1 MNSKTSIVIK
11 CNYFCTFLKSSIGAA
26 RYMCPF
32 IWKSLLLIVSARN
45 FSYVNLVLLVSF
57 RFLPMTIEK
66 ATMTQSQ
73 SFQGLAALHLPPLS
87 AFILL
92 LFCLGGALQ
101 KTFDKKLEGATLA
114 YMAEYPSPDLILWEW
129 L

>member
-73 SFQGLAALHLPPLS
+73 SFQSLAALLLPPPS
-87 AFILL
+87 AF
-92 LFCLGGALQ
+92 FCFVWGGGALQ

>member
-1 MNSKTSIVIK
+1 
-11 CNYFCTFLKSSIGAA
+11 
-26 RYMCPF
+26 
-32 IWKSLLLIVSARN
+32 
-45 FSYVNLVLLVSF
+45 
-57 RFLPMTIEK
+57 MTIEK

-73 SFQGLAALHLPPLS
+73 SFQSLAAHLLPPPP
-87 AFILL
+87 AFFLF
-92 LFCLGGALQ
+92 FCLGGGGALQ